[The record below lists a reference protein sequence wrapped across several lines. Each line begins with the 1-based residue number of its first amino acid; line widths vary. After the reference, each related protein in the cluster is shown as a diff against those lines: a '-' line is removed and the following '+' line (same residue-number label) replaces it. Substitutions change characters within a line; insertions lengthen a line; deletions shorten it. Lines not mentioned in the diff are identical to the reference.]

1 MKTKMETIT
10 LDGRHGEGGGQILRS
25 GLSLSLCTGR
35 PLQLS
40 DIRANRRK
48 PGLMRQHFACV
59 KAAMEISGGS
69 ADGAHLGSQELRFQP
84 GTVRGGAYRF
94 AVGSAGSASL
104 VLQTV
109 LLPLLFAE
117 EESVVHVEGGTHN
130 AWAPTADFLRDSFLP
145 VLRQMGVEAD
155 LVLERVGFFPAGGG
169 AIVVHVRPIRNAMEP
184 LDLLERGERLSRKAT
199 IRNAHLSDNII
210 EKEAATL
217 RNSLGL
223 AEEEIAVVQHPD
235 SNGPGNTVEIAL
247 QYENVTEV
255 LTGFAE
261 RGVPAHQVAK
271 GVAKKAQRFLIHDH
285 PVGGHLAD
293 QLLLPMALL
302 AGGRFRTK
310 GLSKH
315 FQTNMDVIHCFLPNA
330 VKITP
335 LVNGNH
341 LVEVKPL

>member
-1 MKTKMETIT
+1 METIT

-25 GLSLSLCTGR
+25 GLTLSLCTGR

-69 ADGAHLGSQELRFQP
+69 ADGAYLGSQELRFQP

-104 VLQTV
+104 VLQTI

-117 EESVVHVEGGTHN
+117 EESVVHIEGGTHN
-130 AWAPTADFLRDSFLP
+130 AWAPTADFLRSTFLP
-145 VLRQMGVEAD
+145 VLRRMGVQAD
-155 LVLERVGFFPAGGG
+155 LELERVGFFPAGGG
-169 AIVVHVRPIRNAMEP
+169 AIVVHVRPIRDALHP
-184 LDLLERGERLSRKAT
+184 LDLLERGERLARTAT
-199 IRNAHLSDNII
+199 IRNAHLAHSII
-210 EKEAATL
+210 EKEAAAL
-217 RNSLGL
+217 RNSLGMTD
-223 AEEEIAVVQHPD
+223 EEITIVQHPD
-235 SNGPGNTVEIAL
+235 SIGPGNTVEISL
-247 QYENVTEV
+247 EYERITEV

-261 RGVPAHQVAK
+261 RGVPARQVAN
-271 GVAKKAQRFLIHDH
+271 GVAKKAQRFLTHDH

-315 FQTNMDVIHCFLPNA
+315 FQTNVDVIHAFLPNA
-330 VKITP
+330 VKTTP